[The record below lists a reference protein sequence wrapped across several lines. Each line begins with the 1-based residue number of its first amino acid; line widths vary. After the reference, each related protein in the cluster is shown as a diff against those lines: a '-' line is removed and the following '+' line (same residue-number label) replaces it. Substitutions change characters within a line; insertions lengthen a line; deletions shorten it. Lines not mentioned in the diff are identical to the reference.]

1 MQICSETVNYLF
13 CLCKL
18 ISNQLME
25 KAQFLC
31 LLTNQLKLFYFF
43 PALENC
49 SYELITKAPFFC
61 SEAGVLKKLPA

>member
-1 MQICSETVNYLF
+1 
-13 CLCKL
+13 
-18 ISNQLME
+18 ME